1 MSTTTPTAA
10 TELDLLSTMVDEVVA
25 DLEGQALVSQSRCVN
40 DLLDLWNATSS
51 RSARELI
58 AESLSEIRNLSA
70 VEAAFLRNRSGLIRL
85 AAAVDEVFD
94 FLELR
99 G

>member
-1 MSTTTPTAA
+1 MSTTTHTTA
-10 TELDLLSTMVDEVVA
+10 TELDMLSAMVDDVVA

-51 RSARELI
+51 RSARLLI
-58 AESLSEIRNLSA
+58 AESLSEIHCLSA
-70 VEAAFLRNRSGLIRL
+70 VEAGYLRDRSSLIRL